1 MTDKQ
6 IHANGITLRCR
17 VEGPPSAPSIILSN
31 SLATDLAMWDG
42 QAGRL
47 SRSYQVIRYDARGH
61 GESEASRP
69 PYTLST
75 LVEDVRCL
83 LDALGV
89 EKAHYVGL
97 SLGGMVGQ
105 MFAAHY
111 PQRLLSLSLCDTSAI
126 MNRAIW
132 DERIELAQRLGIAP
146 VVEPS
151 LERWFTKK
159 FRDSNSTVIEGF
171 RQMIARTSL
180 DGYLGSGSAIRDM
193 NNIELLSQISTPTL
207 IVVGRQDPSTPT
219 SAAEQLHSK
228 IANSSLVIIE
238 EAAHL
243 PNIEQARQF
252 NEVLEEFLARQSGTL
267 RAHS

>member
-6 IHANGITLRCR
+6 IRANGITLRCR
-17 VEGPPSAPSIILSN
+17 VEGPPSAPAIIFSN

-47 SRSYQVIRYDARGH
+47 SHSYQVIRYDARGH
-61 GESEASRP
+61 GESEASSP
-69 PYTLST
+69 PYALST
-75 LVEDVRCL
+75 LVEDVRGL
-83 LDALGV
+83 LDALGI
-89 EKAHYVGL
+89 EKAHFVGL

-105 MFAAHY
+105 MFAARY

-126 MNRAIW
+126 MNRAVW
-132 DERIELAQRLGIAP
+132 DERIELAQRQGIAP

-151 LERWFTKK
+151 LERWFTKQ
-159 FRDSNSTVIEGF
+159 FRDSNASVIEGF

-180 DGYLGSGSAIRDM
+180 DGYLGSGSALRDM

-207 IVVGRQDPSTPT
+207 IVVGRHDPSTPP
-219 SAAEQLHSK
+219 SAAELLHSK

-243 PNIEQARQF
+243 PNIEQAKQF
-252 NEVLEEFLARQSGTL
+252 NEILEEFLARHSRTP